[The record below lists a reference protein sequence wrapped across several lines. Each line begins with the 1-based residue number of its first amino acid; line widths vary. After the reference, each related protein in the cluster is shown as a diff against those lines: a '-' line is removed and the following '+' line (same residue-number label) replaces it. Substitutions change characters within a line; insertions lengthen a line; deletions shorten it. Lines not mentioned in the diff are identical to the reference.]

1 MKQELEKLYNILAV
15 FLGEAKNGFDEN
27 NYQYQFPCP
36 NCIERDGWMEA
47 RKYNLECNIQLG
59 KYHCW
64 KCDAIDEHMS
74 GNIVSLIRKYG
85 NEKLAQ
91 EYKNVLSE
99 IRNSELY
106 KLHFSDGDFNVDTSI
121 IEKEEL
127 KLPSSYKLFKK
138 DGKNNYGALK
148 YLQKRGIGWD
158 IIERYKIGY
167 TEREEENKKG
177 SFRIIIPSY
186 NALGELNYWV
196 GRDYLPPMKKIPSDD
211 LNGVTRTF
219 ERIKYDNPKVEKKN
233 IIFNEEKLQWDADI
247 TLVEGPFDHIVVPN
261 SVPLLGKAL
270 NKEYKLYWDLITKAN
285 GNINVWMDNDIKD
298 NGKEIYSLLNHGRL
312 YGKIRFI
319 NVDLGKD
326 PSEIYQ
332 EYGYKGIGKCLQN
345 AIQVPEH
352 ELFF

>member
-27 NYQYQFPCP
+27 TYQYQFPCP
-36 NCIERDGWMEA
+36 NCVERDGWMEA
-47 RKYNLECNIQLG
+47 RKYNLEVNLQ
-59 KYHCW
+59 KQVFKCW
-64 KCDAIDEHMS
+64 KCCSIDEHMS
-74 GNIVSLIRKYG
+74 GSIIKLIRMHG
-85 NEKLAQ
+85 NDKLLQ
-91 EYKNVLSE
+91 EYKDVIHE

-106 KLHFSDGDFNVDTSI
+106 KINFTSGDFNIDTSV
-121 IEKEEL
+121 IEREEL
-127 KLPSSYKLFKK
+127 KLPSSYKPFKK

-148 YLQKRGIGWD
+148 YLKDRGIGWD

-186 NALGELNYWV
+186 NAIGELNYWV
-196 GRDYLPPMKKIPSDD
+196 GRDYLPKSDKFPSR
-211 LNGVTRTF
+211 V
-219 ERIKYDNPKVEKKN
+219 KYDNPKVEKKN

-285 GNINVWMDNDIKD
+285 ANVNIMLDADAFSTV
-298 NGKEIYSLLNHGRL
+298 KELYKFLNHGRL
-312 YGKIRFI
+312 YGKIRYI
-319 NVDLGKD
+319 PMEGDED
-326 PSEIYQ
+326 PSSLYQ
-332 EYGYKGIGKCLQN
+332 SGGYKKIVEHLRNAQQIDEVYLQ
-345 AIQVPEH
+345 
-352 ELFF
+352 